1 MLASVS
7 VILITGAA
15 GRIGTYLRRGLP
27 HLGWRLRLLDVKQ
40 ADSLASGEEAVVA
53 DIRDTDAMDAA
64 VRDVD
69 AVVHLAGI
77 PNEAPFAEICGANI
91 VGTHTVFDAA
101 RRAGVPRI
109 LYASSNHAVG
119 FTPRQ
124 SLAPVDLPIRPDTY
138 YGVSKA
144 FGEALA
150 RFFVDR
156 YAMRIACLRIGS
168 CEDEPS
174 SVRSLSTWLS
184 PRDMV
189 GLTHACLSA
198 TDLDF
203 AIVYGISANT
213 RAWWDLGPGRAL
225 GYQPADDAEE
235 YAPRVLAAAGGEL
248 TAADPDYA
256 WLGGRFTEA
265 TPEL

>member
-1 MLASVS
+1 VS

-40 ADSLASGEEAVVA
+40 PVNPASGEEAVVA
-53 DIRDTDAMDAA
+53 DIRDTDSVDAA
-64 VRDVD
+64 VRGVD

-77 PNEAPFAEICGANI
+77 AGEAPFADICAANI

-101 RRAGVPRI
+101 RRAGVSRI
-109 LYASSNHAVG
+109 VYASSNHAVG

-124 SLAPVDLPIRPDTY
+124 PLVPVDLPIRPDTY

-156 YAMRIACLRIGS
+156 YGMRIAGS
-168 CEDEPS
+168 EAAKTS
-174 SVRSLSTWLS
+174 
-184 PRDMV
+184 
-189 GLTHACLSA
+189 
-198 TDLDF
+198 
-203 AIVYGISANT
+203 
-213 RAWWDLGPGRAL
+213 RAVCGRCRPG
-225 GYQPADDAEE
+225 
-235 YAPRVLAAAGGEL
+235 
-248 TAADPDYA
+248 
-256 WLGGRFTEA
+256 
-265 TPEL
+265 